1 MTAKYKTDNPMKMR
15 NSPFAEIIWGI
26 LFYKQTGFFLIRMEN
41 IKLKRF
47 IQYYKKN
54 IQVDEIPYLENYLDY
69 DYFIKIL
76 LHHDQQIYEEA
87 HLITLLADDSEYAFQ
102 LMYDRYRNRI
112 YQTAIRYLKSPL
124 LAQEVVQ
131 DVFLKLWIER
141 KNIKTDQPLEA
152 WLYTVA
158 KNNLINRLKK
168 IASEWKALSN
178 MKLIIQQSV
187 NTASAKIEEAQHN
200 ELLQKAILSLPQQ
213 QQTVFCL
220 ARHEHLTYIQI
231 GEKMGISPLTV
242 KKHMSRALLHI
253 KTYFSGYEDLFFIF
267 ILLNLSFF
275 F

>member
-1 MTAKYKTDNPMKMR
+1 M
-15 NSPFAEIIWGI
+15 
-26 LFYKQTGFFLIRMEN
+26 FLH
-41 IKLKRF
+41 L
-47 IQYYKKN
+47 
-54 IQVDEIPYLENYLDY
+54 
-69 DYFIKIL
+69 KIL

-87 HLITLLADDSEYAFQ
+87 HLITLLAEDSEYAFQ
-102 LMYDRYRNRI
+102 LMYDRHRNRI

-168 IASEWKALSN
+168 IANEWNAINNL
-178 MKLIIQQSV
+178 KLLTQQFV
-187 NTASAKIEEAQHN
+187 NNSSSKIEEAQYN
-200 ELLQKAILSLPQQ
+200 ELLRKAIITLPQQ

-220 ARHEHLTYIQI
+220 ARNEHLTYIQV

-253 KTYFSGYEDLFFIF
+253 KTYFSGIDDLFFVF

-275 F
+275 L

>member
-1 MTAKYKTDNPMKMR
+1 M
-15 NSPFAEIIWGI
+15 
-26 LFYKQTGFFLIRMEN
+26 
-41 IKLKRF
+41 
-47 IQYYKKN
+47 
-54 IQVDEIPYLENYLDY
+54 
-69 DYFIKIL
+69 
-76 LHHDQQIYEEA
+76 HHDHQIYEEA

-141 KNIKTDQPLEA
+141 KNIKIDQPLEA

-178 MKLIIQQSV
+178 LKFITQQSV
-187 NTASAKIEEAQHN
+187 SSTSAKIEDAQYN
-200 ELLQKAILSLPQQ
+200 ALLQKAILSLPQQ

-220 ARHEHLTYIQI
+220 ARHEHLTYMQI

-253 KTYFSGYEDLFFIF
+253 KTCFSGFEDLFFLF
-267 ILLNLSFF
+267 ILLNLSLFF
-275 F
+275 

>member
-1 MTAKYKTDNPMKMR
+1 M
-15 NSPFAEIIWGI
+15 
-26 LFYKQTGFFLIRMEN
+26 
-41 IKLKRF
+41 
-47 IQYYKKN
+47 
-54 IQVDEIPYLENYLDY
+54 
-69 DYFIKIL
+69 
-76 LHHDQQIYEEA
+76 HHDQQIYEEA
-87 HLITLLADDSEYAFQ
+87 HLITLLAEDSEYAFQ

-141 KNIKTDQPLEA
+141 KNIKIDQPLEA

-168 IASEWKALSN
+168 IANEWKTLSSL
-178 MKLIIQQSV
+178 KLITQQCV
-187 NTASAKIEEAQHN
+187 NTASTKIEEAQYN

-253 KTYFSGYEDLFFIF
+253 KTYFLGFEDLFFLF
-267 ILLNLSFF
+267 ILLNLFY
-275 F
+275 

>member
-1 MTAKYKTDNPMKMR
+1 M
-15 NSPFAEIIWGI
+15 EICNKGSV
-26 LFYKQTGFFLIRMEN
+26 IR
-41 IKLKRF
+41 I
-47 IQYYKKN
+47 
-54 IQVDEIPYLENYLDY
+54 DYLDIEISL
-69 DYFIKIL
+69 DLFTLKFL
-76 LHHDQQIYEEA
+76 LHHDQQIYEET
-87 HLITLLADDSEYAFQ
+87 HLITLLAEDSEYAFQ

-141 KNIKTDQPLEA
+141 KNIKIDQPLEA

-168 IASEWKALSN
+168 IACEWKALSN
-178 MKLIIQQSV
+178 LKLLTQQFV
-187 NTASAKIEEAQHN
+187 NNSSSKIEEAQYN
-200 ELLQKAILSLPQQ
+200 ELLHKAIITLPQQ
-213 QQTVFCL
+213 QQKVFCL
-220 ARHEHLTYIQI
+220 ARNEHLTYIQI

-253 KTYFSGYEDLFFIF
+253 KNHFSGIEDLFFAF

-275 F
+275 L

>member
-1 MTAKYKTDNPMKMR
+1 
-15 NSPFAEIIWGI
+15 
-26 LFYKQTGFFLIRMEN
+26 
-41 IKLKRF
+41 
-47 IQYYKKN
+47 
-54 IQVDEIPYLENYLDY
+54 
-69 DYFIKIL
+69 

-87 HLITLLADDSEYAFQ
+87 HLITLLAEDSEYAFQ

-141 KNIKTDQPLEA
+141 KNIKIDQPLEA

-168 IASEWKALSN
+168 IANEWKTLSSL
-178 MKLIIQQSV
+178 KLITQQCV
-187 NTASAKIEEAQHN
+187 NTASTKIEEAQYN

-253 KTYFSGYEDLFFIF
+253 KTYFLGFEDLFFLF
-267 ILLNLSFF
+267 ILLNLFY
-275 F
+275 

>member
-1 MTAKYKTDNPMKMR
+1 M
-15 NSPFAEIIWGI
+15 
-26 LFYKQTGFFLIRMEN
+26 
-41 IKLKRF
+41 
-47 IQYYKKN
+47 
-54 IQVDEIPYLENYLDY
+54 
-69 DYFIKIL
+69 
-76 LHHDQQIYEEA
+76 HHDQQIYEEA
-87 HLITLLADDSEYAFQ
+87 HLISLLAEDSEYAFQ

-141 KNIKTDQPLEA
+141 KNIKIDQPLEA
-152 WLYTVA
+152 WLYTIA

-178 MKLIIQQSV
+178 LKFITNQSV
-187 NTASAKIEEAQHN
+187 NTTSTKIEEAQYN

-231 GEKMGISPLTV
+231 GKKMGISPLTV

-253 KTYFSGYEDLFFIF
+253 KTCFSGFEDLFFLF

>member
-1 MTAKYKTDNPMKMR
+1 M
-15 NSPFAEIIWGI
+15 
-26 LFYKQTGFFLIRMEN
+26 
-41 IKLKRF
+41 
-47 IQYYKKN
+47 
-54 IQVDEIPYLENYLDY
+54 
-69 DYFIKIL
+69 
-76 LHHDQQIYEEA
+76 HHDQQIYEEA
-87 HLITLLADDSEYAFQ
+87 HLITLLAEDSEYAFQ

-141 KNIKTDQPLEA
+141 KNIKIDQPLEA

-168 IASEWKALSN
+168 IANEWKALSSL
-178 MKLIIQQSV
+178 KLITQQCV
-187 NTASAKIEEAQHN
+187 NTASTKIEEAQYN

-253 KTYFSGYEDLFFIF
+253 KTYFLDFEDLFFLF

>member
-1 MTAKYKTDNPMKMR
+1 MR
-15 NSPFAEIIWGI
+15 
-26 LFYKQTGFFLIRMEN
+26 
-41 IKLKRF
+41 
-47 IQYYKKN
+47 
-54 IQVDEIPYLENYLDY
+54 
-69 DYFIKIL
+69 

-87 HLITLLADDSEYAFQ
+87 HLITLLAEDSEYAFQ

-141 KNIKTDQPLEA
+141 KNIKIDQPLEA

-168 IASEWKALSN
+168 IANEWKALSN
-178 MKLIIQQSV
+178 LKLITQQSV
-187 NTASAKIEEAQHN
+187 NTASTKIEEAQYN

-253 KTYFSGYEDLFFIF
+253 KTYFSGFQDLFFIF
-267 ILLNLSFF
+267 ILLNFSFF